1 MSTVC
6 GAVCSRNVLAAQL
19 RRIYPGLTCIRC
31 RYERG
36 EVYLQRMSDIS
47 RIRKD
52 GETLEVTVRETR
64 CYTKKVALRVH
75 GESGRRAFR
84 AAGIRIAEC

>member
-1 MSTVC
+1 MSTVW

-19 RRIYPGLTCIRC
+19 RRIYQDLLVFGADMSG
-31 RYERG
+31 G